1 VLVSTR
7 SVNERI
13 TQIQTKVQLDPEEY
27 NSDIISKIESRG
39 ETNRLTFSMA
49 EVKQMLEEIECLE
62 KW

>member
-1 VLVSTR
+1 MLVSTR

-62 KW
+62 K